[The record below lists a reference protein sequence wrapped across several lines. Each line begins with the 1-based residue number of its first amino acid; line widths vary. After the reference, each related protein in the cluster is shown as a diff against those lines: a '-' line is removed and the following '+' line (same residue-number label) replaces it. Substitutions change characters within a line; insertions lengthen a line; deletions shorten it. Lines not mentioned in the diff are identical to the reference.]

1 MATSHKLTWEL
12 HTGADITAAW
22 TSLSDTDR
30 FNRLAKLDFRFKP
43 APPGSKVRRIGQVRR
58 LGMNLSWDE
67 LPFTYEA
74 PRWFKT
80 KRIFHG
86 GPAREFSAT
95 LQLKKAADGGTNVRY
110 VVELIPRNAL
120 TSPLLKIDMQRS
132 TLPQLDRVWKL
143 LIAELD
149 AAKAP
154 RDLAPPE
161 LSPDKEKALGR
172 LLTKLPQDEI
182 TEQLGRFIRSGALR
196 DQDHMA
202 PPTLAARWEMDEW
215 LLTQRLIQAT
225 EQGLLRLNCEILC
238 PSCRS
243 PQAQAGLGPQE
254 LHCAS
259 CEIPFDDAL
268 PDSIV
273 VSFRPSK
280 TVREFEVPQDCVGSP
295 ALTRHILASR
305 TLLPNEKLELDMN
318 LSPGFYR
325 LRTWP
330 SRGSASLEVRPGPS
344 SSLEVQVAQD
354 RMSPPLL
361 RAEPGEVSLMLQN
374 TTDQP
379 MRVVLE
385 SSWSATGEL
394 TAGRLVEHLPRSAS
408 LLPIGLPVS
417 NAQTSRRTVLSVFRI
432 GKSDLQALSHFLTA
446 AGAEQVVLSRSGA
459 ALAVFEESK
468 DALTALQSLPSP
480 QDLRAGLSQGI
491 VIELGQGADRRPT
504 GSTAQAALAGARAV
518 AAGHVAL
525 RSQEQDLNKHVA
537 ELGLVSVSPW
547 FSERSAQPYSWF
559 KLK

>member
-12 HTGADITAAW
+12 HTRADITAAW

-132 TLPQLDRVWKL
+132 TRPQLDRVWKL

-202 PPTLAARWEMDEW
+202 PPTLAARWEMDE
-215 LLTQRLIQAT
+215 
-225 EQGLLRLNCEILC
+225 
-238 PSCRS
+238 
-243 PQAQAGLGPQE
+243 
-254 LHCAS
+254 
-259 CEIPFDDAL
+259 
-268 PDSIV
+268 
-273 VSFRPSK
+273 
-280 TVREFEVPQDCVGSP
+280 
-295 ALTRHILASR
+295 LAR
-305 TLLPNEKLELDMN
+305 
-318 LSPGFYR
+318 
-325 LRTWP
+325 
-330 SRGSASLEVRPGPS
+330 
-344 SSLEVQVAQD
+344 
-354 RMSPPLL
+354 
-361 RAEPGEVSLMLQN
+361 
-374 TTDQP
+374 
-379 MRVVLE
+379 
-385 SSWSATGEL
+385 
-394 TAGRLVEHLPRSAS
+394 
-408 LLPIGLPVS
+408 
-417 NAQTSRRTVLSVFRI
+417 
-432 GKSDLQALSHFLTA
+432 
-446 AGAEQVVLSRSGA
+446 
-459 ALAVFEESK
+459 
-468 DALTALQSLPSP
+468 
-480 QDLRAGLSQGI
+480 
-491 VIELGQGADRRPT
+491 
-504 GSTAQAALAGARAV
+504 
-518 AAGHVAL
+518 
-525 RSQEQDLNKHVA
+525 
-537 ELGLVSVSPW
+537 
-547 FSERSAQPYSWF
+547 
-559 KLK
+559 